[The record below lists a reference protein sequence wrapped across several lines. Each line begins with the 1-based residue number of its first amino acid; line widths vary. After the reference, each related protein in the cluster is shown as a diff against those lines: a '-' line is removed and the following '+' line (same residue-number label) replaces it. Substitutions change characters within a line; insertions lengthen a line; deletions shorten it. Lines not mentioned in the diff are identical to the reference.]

1 MSTHAPTVIR
11 RFVPIQF
18 TFSSLYPSRLGMRH
32 MQGCAQRHPE
42 EGDLEG
48 EQPDQARHEQDR
60 GRARASREKPT
71 AAQDKCRHGEL
82 YLLILFEGQGYFGEN
97 DCWGKAGENRCI
109 CGQLW

>member
-1 MSTHAPTVIR
+1 MHPLKIV
-11 RFVPIQF
+11 
-18 TFSSLYPSRLGMRH
+18 SRLGMRH

-42 EGDLEG
+42 AGDLES

-82 YLLILFEGQGYFGEN
+82 HLLMLFTVVKVRDILVRMIDVGERQVKT
-97 DCWGKAGENRCI
+97 DAFVGNRWKGGCVT
-109 CGQLW
+109 

>member
-1 MSTHAPTVIR
+1 
-11 RFVPIQF
+11 
-18 TFSSLYPSRLGMRH
+18 

-60 GRARASREKPT
+60 GRPCTSREKPT

-82 YLLILFEGQGYFGEN
+82 YLLILCEGQGYFGEN
-97 DCWGKAGENRCI
+97 DCWGKAGEKGCI
-109 CGQLW
+109 CGQFGEQLGEGPDASPKFRFT